1 MNKIEQGKQL
11 RVEVFG
17 DELSEASSQFLQSI
31 YPPMLNLLDSTFG
44 EVYGE
49 NVLDLKTKEI
59 IVLASLVTQKDT
71 KPQLKVH
78 IQASLRAG
86 ITPKEILA
94 LIYHLVIYV
103 GFPATLNALTT
114 AKEVFDE
121 MKVSYL

>member
-1 MNKIEQGKQL
+1 
-11 RVEVFG
+11 
-17 DELSEASSQFLQSI
+17 
-31 YPPMLNLLDSTFG
+31 
-44 EVYGE
+44 
-49 NVLDLKTKEI
+49 
-59 IVLASLVTQKDT
+59 VLASLVTQKDT

-103 GFPATLNALTT
+103 GFPATLNALST

-121 MKVSYL
+121 LRLSY